1 MKLRKPQKPERF
13 QYLPRELP
21 RGHRETEQKSEIYS
35 PTRQIWEEKEGL
47 GRILEHK
54 ILKNLNQKIRDKADI
69 EDCFRRRAEKQH
81 DIDYFTIQN

>member
-1 MKLRKPQKPERF
+1 M
-13 QYLPRELP
+13 PRELP

-35 PTRQIWEEKEGL
+35 PTRLIWEEKEGL

-69 EDCFRRRAEKQH
+69 EDCFRRRAEK
-81 DIDYFTIQN
+81 